1 MKILWVNPPDLEGP
15 TDEEPGYTAVT
26 EDPLLSLTWDTS
38 TPFAVG
44 GSVGTFAWQHCL
56 MLSVC
61 VCVSFHVRDTWVK
74 HWPACCSH
82 TVEAASQISIS
93 TAHKKPLQTQTHLA
107 ENINWKHGPFLPSWV
122 NEQHEEMLC
131 CALIPYSSQARLCLL
146 GRDKVLH

>member
-61 VCVSFHVRDTWVK
+61 VCVCVIPCERHLSEALTCMLQSHCRSSFPNIHFHSIQEASPDTDPSCRK
-74 HWPACCSH
+74 HKLKTWTIPAFLSQW
-82 TVEAASQISIS
+82 AAWRN
-93 TAHKKPLQTQTHLA
+93 ALLC
-107 ENINWKHGPFLPSWV
+107 INSL
-122 NEQHEEMLC
+122 
-131 CALIPYSSQARLCLL
+131 LIPGKAVPSRQR
-146 GRDKVLH
+146 